1 MKERILAAL
10 ALFVLPACD
19 SSRDAPD
26 REIRPYQALV
36 EAQRGLPLEQ
46 RVAAYL
52 PLARSL
58 SPAGKTRTGEE
69 ALATLAREIVRAGDF
84 AVIET
89 LEREC
94 DDRTRKSVFWWE
106 VSRADDDAEARRLL
120 ARWAAG
126 RPDEILLARHRPGG
140 VELLLATLEDA
151 AADPRRRADCA
162 RELSYT
168 ADTSLVPRMAR
179 LVDDPTPVGGRSVRA
194 GGPKPTLGS
203 IVKRCI
209 ENLERFAKERDG
221 E

>member
-1 MKERILAAL
+1 MSGRILAAL
-10 ALFVLPACD
+10 ALSVLPACD
-19 SSRDAPD
+19 PGQDAPD
-26 REIRPYQALV
+26 RESRPYQALV
-36 EAQRGLPLEQ
+36 GKQRGLPLEQ

-52 PLARSL
+52 PLARRL
-58 SPAGKTRTGEE
+58 SPAGKTRTEEE

-84 AVIET
+84 AVIEA
-89 LEREC
+89 LEREV
-94 DDRTRKSVFWWE
+94 DGRARKSVFWWE
-106 VSRADDDAEARRLL
+106 VSRAGDRADAPRLL

-140 VELLLATLEDA
+140 VEFLLATLEDP

-168 ADTSLVPRMAR
+168 ADVALVPRMAR
-179 LVDDPTPVGGRSVRA
+179 LADDPAPVGGRSLPA
-194 GGPKPTLGS
+194 GRPVPTLGS

-209 ENLERFAKERDG
+209 ENLERFARERDG